1 MIYSVIIYRNT
12 KLVHHETLSR
22 TRADDSNL
30 LSFSPKSS
38 NDLDHTYHLI
48 MGMLSAVGG
57 IVGLLS
63 GGSQESRFETL
74 LTAEYRL
81 DYYDTISG
89 YKFVV
94 LSDPLTVL
102 DEAAVRSDF
111 ERLYSLFFVP
121 LVIRNPLFDPSRVSG
136 NLNDSSCHVFVSELR
151 NHFQSFNPPATLAPP
166 SILGRSPS
174 SVQLSLMVGHGSLI

>member
-1 MIYSVIIYRNT
+1 MIYSVIIYRDT
-12 KLVHHETLSR
+12 KLVHHETFTK

-38 NDLDHTYHLI
+38 SDLDHTYHLI

-57 IVGLLS
+57 IVGLISKS
-63 GGSQESRFETL
+63 GQESRFETL

-94 LSDPLTVL
+94 LSDPLTEL
-102 DEAAVRSDF
+102 DEAAVRADF
-111 ERLYSLFFVP
+111 ERLYSLLFVP
-121 LVIRNPLFDPSRVSG
+121 LVIRNPLFDPARLSG
-136 NLNDSSCHVFVSELR
+136 NLNDSSCLVFVSELR

-166 SILGRSPS
+166 SILVQSPS
-174 SVQLSLMVGHGSLI
+174 SVQWSPMVGQGSLI